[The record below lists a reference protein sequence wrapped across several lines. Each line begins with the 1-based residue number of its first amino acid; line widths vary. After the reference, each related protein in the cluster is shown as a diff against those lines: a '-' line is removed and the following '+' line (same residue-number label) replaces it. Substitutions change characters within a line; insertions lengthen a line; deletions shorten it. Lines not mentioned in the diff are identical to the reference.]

1 MRSRAPDQ
9 DIHRFAR
16 DAAPTPLRGE
26 GSEGGGAG
34 FGQSELSRRASKIA
48 RGGWGSGV
56 ARGGTRHALD
66 AHELADVV
74 RASLEVDAEV
84 GRLGLERGPRRLA
97 AIGGSPKRSRDV
109 ARVLE
114 TELVAND
121 DGRGGGDRAA
131 ISRAAALLRATDD
144 VRVDASLQTGHRGT
158 RRASRGQ
165 GMGGRGCARPPFSPK
180 RTACANPSVLS
191 RKAVWQSLEPRDN
204 RQRGG
209 EK

>member
-26 GSEGGGAG
+26 VGRVG
-34 FGQSELSRRASKIA
+34 FRSVRAVA
-48 RGGWGSGV
+48 RGFENRARGMGSGV
-56 ARGGTRHALD
+56 ARRGTRHALD
-66 AHELADVV
+66 AHELADIV

-114 TELVAND
+114 TKLVAND
-121 DGRGGGDRAA
+121 DERGEAFEPPSSARLRFAA
-131 ISRAAALLRATDD
+131 PRPTFDSTPLFKPGIEARD
-144 VRVDASLQTGHRGT
+144 
-158 RRASRGQ
+158 
-165 GMGGRGCARPPFSPK
+165 ARPAGREWEAAGMRSSPFFAVTPESPVRKPTPRSAKPAPRSEK
-180 RTACANPSVLS
+180 RFFRT
-191 RKAVWQSLEPRDN
+191 EH
-204 RQRGG
+204 
-209 EK
+209 